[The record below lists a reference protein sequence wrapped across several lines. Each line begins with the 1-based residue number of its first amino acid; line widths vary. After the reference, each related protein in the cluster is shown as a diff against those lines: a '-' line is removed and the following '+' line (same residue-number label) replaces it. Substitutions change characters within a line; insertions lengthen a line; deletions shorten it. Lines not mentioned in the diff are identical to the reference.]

1 MPSLRSDEPLT
12 TISEEPRSA
21 GNPALLINSAL
32 CSAIGIVIALLAD
45 SLGRLVLG
53 FLLDRGPVLY
63 HDRVEFTTGDNPLA
77 LAGGAI
83 AALIAGG
90 AFLAVYPGSR
100 RHDASRLCVLWLI
113 LHSFRQGFVPMA
125 QVGLDSDS
133 DLARALA
140 YFELPAGINVVVG
153 VAGAIG
159 LLLVSLAAA
168 PAFLAFA
175 TSRREISTPSRRV
188 GFVAKAAVI
197 AGLAGALLA
206 VVFFLP
212 DSGTGIISALP
223 LYGLFTVATLLA
235 APGTKS
241 VDPDQG
247 ATAQRFSWGL
257 LAAVLILFALF
268 QLALRRGIPIPPD
281 PQTFFVT

>member
-1 MPSLRSDEPLT
+1 
-12 TISEEPRSA
+12 
-21 GNPALLINSAL
+21 
-32 CSAIGIVIALLAD
+32 
-45 SLGRLVLG
+45 
-53 FLLDRGPVLY
+53 
-63 HDRVEFTTGDNPLA
+63 FTAGDNPLA
-77 LAGGAI
+77 LAGGAL

-125 QVGLDSDS
+125 QAGIDADS
-133 DLARALA
+133 DLALALA
-140 YFELPAGINVVVG
+140 HFDLPAGINVVVG

-175 TSRREISTPSRRV
+175 TSRREISTASRRV
-188 GFVAKAAVI
+188 GFVAKIAVI

-206 VVFFLP
+206 VIYLLP
-212 DSGTGIISALP
+212 DSGVGLISALP

-247 ATAQRFSWGL
+247 STAHRFSWGL
-257 LAAVLILFALF
+257 VAAVVILFVLFRFALS
-268 QLALRRGIPIPPD
+268 RGIPIPPD

>member
-1 MPSLRSDEPLT
+1 MPSLRSDEEMT
-12 TISEEPRSA
+12 TLPDEPRHPN
-21 GNPALLINSAL
+21 NPALLINSAL
-32 CSAIGIVIALLAD
+32 CSTIGIVVAVLAD
-45 SLGRLVLG
+45 SLGRLLLG

-63 HDRVEFTTGDNPLA
+63 HNRVEFTAGDNPLA
-77 LAGGAI
+77 LAGGAL
-83 AALIAGG
+83 AALVAGG
-90 AFLAVYPGSR
+90 AFLAVYPASR

-125 QVGLDSDS
+125 QAGIDRDS
-133 DLARALA
+133 DLALALA
-140 YFELPAGINVVVG
+140 YFDLPPGINVVVG

-175 TSRREISTPSRRV
+175 TSRREISSPSRRV
-188 GFVAKAAVI
+188 AFVAKIAVI

-206 VVFFLP
+206 VIYFLP
-212 DSGTGIISALP
+212 DSGVGLISALP

-257 LAAVLILFALF
+257 VAAVVILFVLFRFALS
-268 QLALRRGIPIPPD
+268 RGIPIPPD

>member
-1 MPSLRSDEPLT
+1 MPSLKAEEPMT
-12 TISEEPRSA
+12 TLSEEPRR
-21 GNPALLINSAL
+21 GDNPSLLINSAL
-32 CSAIGIVIALLAD
+32 CSTIGIVIAVLAD

-53 FLLDRGPVLY
+53 FLLDRAPVLY
-63 HDRVEFTTGDNPLA
+63 HDRVEFTAGDNPLA

-90 AFLAVYPGSR
+90 AFLAIYPGSR
-100 RHDASRLCVLWLI
+100 RHDPSRLCVLWLI
-113 LHSFRQGFVPMA
+113 LHGFRQGFVPMA
-125 QVGLDSDS
+125 QAGIDTNS
-133 DLARALA
+133 DLALALA
-140 YFELPAGINVVVG
+140 HFDLPAGITVVVG

-175 TSRREISTPSRRV
+175 TSRRQIATASRRV
-188 GFVAKAAVI
+188 AFVAKVALI
-197 AGLAGALLA
+197 AGLSGALLA
-206 VVFFLP
+206 VVYFIP
-212 DSGTGIISALP
+212 DSGVGLISALP

-257 LAAVLILFALF
+257 VAAVVILFVLFRFALS
-268 QLALRRGIPIPPD
+268 RGIPIPPD
-281 PQTFFVT
+281 PQTFFAS

>member
-1 MPSLRSDEPLT
+1 MPSLRSDEEMT
-12 TISEEPRSA
+12 TLPDEPRHPN
-21 GNPALLINSAL
+21 NPALLINSAL
-32 CSAIGIVIALLAD
+32 CSAIGIVVAVLAD
-45 SLGRLVLG
+45 SLGRLLLG

-63 HDRVEFTTGDNPLA
+63 HDRVEFTAGDNPLA
-77 LAGGAI
+77 LAGGAL

-125 QVGLDSDS
+125 QAGIDRDS
-133 DLARALA
+133 DLALALA
-140 YFELPAGINVVVG
+140 HFDLPAGINVVVG

-175 TSRREISTPSRRV
+175 TSRREISSPSRRV
-188 GFVAKAAVI
+188 AFVAKIAVI

-206 VVFFLP
+206 VIYFLP
-212 DSGTGIISALP
+212 DSGNGLISALP
-223 LYGLFTVATLLA
+223 LYGLFTMATLLA

-257 LAAVLILFALF
+257 VAAVVILFVLFRFALS
-268 QLALRRGIPIPPD
+268 RGIPIPPD

>member
-1 MPSLRSDEPLT
+1 MPSLRSEEEMTTLPDEPRH
-12 TISEEPRSA
+12 PN
-21 GNPALLINSAL
+21 NPALLINSAL
-32 CSAIGIVIALLAD
+32 CSTIGIVVAVLAD
-45 SLGRLVLG
+45 SLGRLLLG

-63 HDRVEFTTGDNPLA
+63 HNRVEFTAGDNPLA
-77 LAGGAI
+77 LAGGAL
-83 AALIAGG
+83 AALVAGG
-90 AFLAVYPGSR
+90 AFLAVYPASR

-125 QVGLDSDS
+125 QAGIDRDS
-133 DLARALA
+133 DLALALA
-140 YFELPAGINVVVG
+140 YFDLPPGINVVVG

-175 TSRREISTPSRRV
+175 TSRREISSPSRRV
-188 GFVAKAAVI
+188 AFVAKIAVI

-206 VVFFLP
+206 VIYFLP
-212 DSGTGIISALP
+212 DSGVGLISALP

-257 LAAVLILFALF
+257 VAAVVILFVLFRFALS
-268 QLALRRGIPIPPD
+268 RGIPIPPD
-281 PQTFFVT
+281 PLTFFVT

>member
-1 MPSLRSDEPLT
+1 MPSLRSEEEMTTLPDEPRH
-12 TISEEPRSA
+12 PN
-21 GNPALLINSAL
+21 NPALLINSAL
-32 CSAIGIVIALLAD
+32 CSAIGIVVAVLAD
-45 SLGRLVLG
+45 SLGRLLLG

-63 HDRVEFTTGDNPLA
+63 HDRVEFTAGDNPLA
-77 LAGGAI
+77 LAGGAL
-83 AALIAGG
+83 AALVAGG

-125 QVGLDSDS
+125 QAGIDRDS
-133 DLARALA
+133 DLALALA
-140 YFELPAGINVVVG
+140 YFDLPAGINVVVG

-175 TSRREISTPSRRV
+175 TSRREISSPSRRV
-188 GFVAKAAVI
+188 AFVAKIAVI

-206 VVFFLP
+206 VIYFLP
-212 DSGTGIISALP
+212 DSGNGLIAALP
-223 LYGLFTVATLLA
+223 LYGLFTMATLLA

-257 LAAVLILFALF
+257 VAAVVILFVLFRFALS
-268 QLALRRGIPIPPD
+268 RGIPIPPD

>member
-1 MPSLRSDEPLT
+1 MPSLRSEEEMTILPDEPRH
-12 TISEEPRSA
+12 PN
-21 GNPALLINSAL
+21 NPALLINSAL
-32 CSAIGIVIALLAD
+32 CSAIGIVVAVLAD
-45 SLGRLVLG
+45 SLGRLLLG

-63 HDRVEFTTGDNPLA
+63 HDRVEFTAGDNPLA
-77 LAGGAI
+77 LAGGAL
-83 AALIAGG
+83 AALVAGG

-125 QVGLDSDS
+125 QAGIDRDS
-133 DLARALA
+133 DLALALA
-140 YFELPAGINVVVG
+140 YFDLPAGINVVVG

-175 TSRREISTPSRRV
+175 TSRREISSPSRRV
-188 GFVAKAAVI
+188 AFVAKIAVI

-206 VVFFLP
+206 VIYFLP
-212 DSGTGIISALP
+212 DSGNGLIAALP
-223 LYGLFTVATLLA
+223 LYGLFTMATLLA

-257 LAAVLILFALF
+257 VAAVVILFVLFRFALS
-268 QLALRRGIPIPPD
+268 RGIPIPPD

>member
-1 MPSLRSDEPLT
+1 MPSLRSEEEMTTLPDEPRH
-12 TISEEPRSA
+12 PN
-21 GNPALLINSAL
+21 NPALLINSAL
-32 CSAIGIVIALLAD
+32 CSAIGIVVAVLAD
-45 SLGRLVLG
+45 SLGRLLLG

-63 HDRVEFTTGDNPLA
+63 HDRVEFTAGDNPLA
-77 LAGGAI
+77 LAGGAL

-125 QVGLDSDS
+125 QAGIDRDS
-133 DLARALA
+133 DLALALA
-140 YFELPAGINVVVG
+140 HFDLPAGINVVVG

-175 TSRREISTPSRRV
+175 TSRREISSPSRRV
-188 GFVAKAAVI
+188 AFVAKIAVI

-206 VVFFLP
+206 VIYFLP
-212 DSGTGIISALP
+212 DSGNGLISALP
-223 LYGLFTVATLLA
+223 LYGLFTMATLLA

-257 LAAVLILFALF
+257 VAAVVILFVLFRFALS
-268 QLALRRGIPIPPD
+268 RGIPIPPD

>member
-1 MPSLRSDEPLT
+1 MPSLRSDEEMT
-12 TISEEPRSA
+12 TLPDEPRHPN
-21 GNPALLINSAL
+21 NPALLINSAL
-32 CSAIGIVIALLAD
+32 CSAIGIVVAVLAD
-45 SLGRLVLG
+45 SLGRLLLG

-63 HDRVEFTTGDNPLA
+63 HDRVEFTAGDNPLA
-77 LAGGAI
+77 LAGGAL

-125 QVGLDSDS
+125 QAGIDRDS
-133 DLARALA
+133 DLALALA
-140 YFELPAGINVVVG
+140 YFDLPAGINVVVG

-175 TSRREISTPSRRV
+175 TSRREISSPSRRV
-188 GFVAKAAVI
+188 AFVAKIAVI

-206 VVFFLP
+206 VIYFLP
-212 DSGTGIISALP
+212 DSGNGLISALP
-223 LYGLFTVATLLA
+223 LYGLFTMATLLA

-257 LAAVLILFALF
+257 VGAVVILFVLFRFALS
-268 QLALRRGIPIPPD
+268 RGIPIPPD

>member
-1 MPSLRSDEPLT
+1 MPSLRSEEEMTTLPDEPRH
-12 TISEEPRSA
+12 PN
-21 GNPALLINSAL
+21 NPALLINSAL
-32 CSAIGIVIALLAD
+32 CSTIGIVVAVLAD
-45 SLGRLVLG
+45 SLGRLLLG

-63 HDRVEFTTGDNPLA
+63 HNRVEFTAGDNPLA
-77 LAGGAI
+77 LAGGAL
-83 AALIAGG
+83 AALVAGG
-90 AFLAVYPGSR
+90 AFLAVYPASR

-125 QVGLDSDS
+125 QAGIDRDS
-133 DLARALA
+133 DLALALA
-140 YFELPAGINVVVG
+140 YFDLPAGINVVVG

-175 TSRREISTPSRRV
+175 TSRREISSPSRRV
-188 GFVAKAAVI
+188 AFVAKIAVI

-206 VVFFLP
+206 VIYFLP
-212 DSGTGIISALP
+212 DSGNGLISALP
-223 LYGLFTVATLLA
+223 LYGLFTMATLLA

-257 LAAVLILFALF
+257 VAAVVILFVLFRFALS
-268 QLALRRGIPIPPD
+268 RGIPIPPD

>member
-1 MPSLRSDEPLT
+1 MPSLRSEEEMT
-12 TISEEPRSA
+12 TLPEEPRSPN
-21 GNPALLINSAL
+21 NPALLLNSAL
-32 CSAIGIVIALLAD
+32 CSTIGIVIAVLAD
-45 SLGRLVLG
+45 SLGRLLVG

-63 HDRVEFTTGDNPLA
+63 HNRVEFTTGDNPLA
-77 LAGGAI
+77 LAGGAL

-90 AFLAVYPGSR
+90 AFLAVYPASR

-125 QVGLDSDS
+125 QAGIDADS
-133 DLARALA
+133 DLALALA
-140 YFELPAGINVVVG
+140 HFDLPAGINVVVG

-175 TSRREISTPSRRV
+175 TSRREISSPSRRV
-188 GFVAKAAVI
+188 AFVAKIAVI

-206 VVFFLP
+206 VIYLLP
-212 DSGTGIISALP
+212 DSGVGLISALP
-223 LYGLFTVATLLA
+223 LFGLFTVATLLA
-235 APGTKS
+235 APGSKS

-257 LAAVLILFALF
+257 VAAVVILFVLFRFALS
-268 QLALRRGIPIPPD
+268 RGIPIPPD